1 MFPAEFD
8 LWLRMEMMVVR
19 VEKVTE
25 LVSNFWII
33 HLMYI
38 LPRKVTGNG
47 VSRKID

>member
-1 MFPAEFD
+1 MFPTEFD

-25 LVSNFWII
+25 LISNFWII
-33 HLMYI
+33 YLMYI

-47 VSRKID
+47 V